1 MFLAELEK
9 IFLTKLEQRKF
20 RYQNPKRFSIVEN
33 SVGLLVLFSDV
44 EMILNY
50 GYDDVVE
57 DEPDDFCE
65 DLLASE
71 DDLGFVFGVELQV
84 EPRDLE
90 HIHAVQVI
98 FHSQILVSFHFNK
111 VLHHQFQ

>member
-1 MFLAELEK
+1 M
-9 IFLTKLEQRKF
+9 
-20 RYQNPKRFSIVEN
+20 
-33 SVGLLVLFSDV
+33 LFSDV

-84 EPRDLE
+84 EPGDLE
-90 HIHAVQVI
+90 YVHAVQVI

-111 VLHHQFQ
+111 VLHHQFQWLKILLSDDFLRYNFFKQSLQQPGNLRVLSSMAV